1 MLEIDPKILA
11 HITRR
16 QWARLWGQKHMIKPV
31 FIEQALG
38 NGDKLVAITPLNT
51 RPNYYLIRVDSSWS
65 TRNSDTPAICEH
77 LEEICEAIEDEN
89 GRKYET
95 DDDYKEI
102 MMPWPALDD
111 EVGMSWCDSMDLLEV
126 GR

>member
-1 MLEIDPKILA
+1 MID
-11 HITRR
+11 HMTRR

-31 FIEQALG
+31 FIKQALG

-65 TRNSDTPAICEH
+65 VRNSDDSNICDH
-77 LEEICEAIEDEN
+77 IDEISEAIEEEC

-95 DDDYKEI
+95 DDDDEEI
-102 MMPWPALDD
+102 VMPWPALDD
-111 EVGMSWCDSMDLLEV
+111 EVGVSWCDSMDLLG
-126 GR
+126 GRP